1 MSSEN
6 SMLARP
12 EAKGATGL
20 STLSGPDKVA
30 VLLLALGKEKAA
42 QILKRFDA
50 EELRLIT
57 RSAADLRPITAADLD
72 ALVEEFAKRFAT
84 GIKFVGTA
92 KELEHLLAAVMTE
105 DEIAEVKS
113 GDQVRH
119 EPVWTQV
126 SKLKEDVLRSYIAK
140 EHPQTA
146 ALILSR
152 IDSDI
157 AAKIIGG
164 CAPEQRNDLLC
175 RMLAIGEVDEEAIRN
190 VEEVLRE
197 ELISAPGSSTGDVH
211 SNIATILNKLDKSQS
226 DEVLKSLAAVRPDD
240 AEALKSMLFSFE
252 DLVVLSQSVR
262 TMVFDQVP
270 IDRVV
275 IALRGAD
282 QELQGVILSSLASR
296 SRRMVES
303 ELQSGGSASPRE
315 VAEARRAIV
324 DIVLKMIAKG
334 EIDLKAAANAGEE
347 AA

>member
-1 MSSEN
+1 MTLESP
-6 SMLARP
+6 MLPRP
-12 EAKGATGL
+12 ESKASTAL

-30 VLLLALGKEKAA
+30 VLLLALGKEKAG

-50 EELRLIT
+50 EELRMIT
-57 RSAADLRPITAADLD
+57 RSAADLHPISAADLD

-113 GDQVRH
+113 GEQVRQ
-119 EPVWTQV
+119 EPVWTLV
-126 SKLKEDVLRSYIAK
+126 SKLKEDVLRAYISR

-152 IDSDI
+152 IDSGL
-157 AAKIIGG
+157 AAKIVGG
-164 CAPEQRNDLLC
+164 CPGPQRSDLLC
-175 RMLAIGEVDEEAIRN
+175 RMLALGEVDEEVIRH
-190 VEEVLRE
+190 VEDVLRE
-197 ELISAPGSSTGDVH
+197 DLVAAPSSSIGDVH
-211 SNIATILNKLDKSQS
+211 SNIASILNKLDKTQS

-252 DLVVLSQSVR
+252 DLVVLSDSVR
-262 TMVFDQVP
+262 TLVFDQVP

-275 IALRGAD
+275 VALRGAD
-282 QELQGVILSSLASR
+282 TEFQGVILSSLASR

-303 ELQSGGSASPRE
+303 ELQSGGASSARE
-315 VAEARRAIV
+315 VAEARRFIV

-334 EIDLKAAANAGEE
+334 EIDLKAKGSEEE